1 MYTNACKY
9 LSCAVFSRSS
19 LCPQGTCT
27 QYTTS
32 HYYRHNLPLLEPAAE
47 SAELHVG
54 PEPAGAK
61 SAEQSRNLEY
71 RHNLPLLETAGTK
84 SAEPYTCGKRCITD
98 YIPLLETA
106 GAKSAEPHRVWKIP
120 LWFTDTTH
128 HCLKPQKLYL
138 QKHIFGVWKIS

>member
-19 LCPQGTCT
+19 LCLHGT

-32 HYYRHNLPLLEPAAE
+32 HYYRHNLPLFEPAAE
-47 SAELHVG
+47 SAESHVG

-71 RHNLPLLETAGTK
+71 
-84 SAEPYTCGKRCITD
+84 
-98 YIPLLETA
+98 
-106 GAKSAEPHRVWKIP
+106 
-120 LWFTDTTH
+120 
-128 HCLKPQKLYL
+128 
-138 QKHIFGVWKIS
+138 